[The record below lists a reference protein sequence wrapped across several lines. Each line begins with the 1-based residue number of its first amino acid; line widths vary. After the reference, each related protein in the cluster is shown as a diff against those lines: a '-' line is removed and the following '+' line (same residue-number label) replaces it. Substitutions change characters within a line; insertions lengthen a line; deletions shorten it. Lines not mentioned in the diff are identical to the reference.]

1 MRKMLNEKSIIDMK
15 DMLERAVHGIR
26 NEMHGMEA
34 RLISRFDKIELRF
47 EAQAAR
53 LDRLDT
59 TIRAAGR
66 WTSGMIDWASK
77 VDTSLDGFGKQVIAI
92 DEEIAAVDKR
102 LAKLEGA
109 SNGSN

>member
-1 MRKMLNEKSIIDMK
+1 MSLEQLIIDMK
-15 DMLERAVHGIR
+15 ESLEREIHAVGR
-26 NEMHGMEA
+26 EMRGMEA
-34 RLISRFDKIELRF
+34 RLNSRLDKFELRF

-59 TIRAAGR
+59 TIRAGGR

-77 VDTSLDGFGKQVIAI
+77 VDTSLDGFGKQIIAI
-92 DEEIAAVDKR
+92 DKEIAEAGKR
-102 LAKLEGA
+102 LAKLESK

>member
-1 MRKMLNEKSIIDMK
+1 MSLEQSIIDMK
-15 DMLERAVHGIR
+15 DSLER
-26 NEMHGMEA
+26 EMHGMEA

-59 TIRAAGR
+59 TIRAGGR

-77 VDTSLDGFGKQVIAI
+77 VDTSLDGFGKQILAI
-92 DEEIAAVDKR
+92 DEEIAEAGKR
-102 LAKLEGA
+102 LAKLERDT
-109 SNGSN
+109 NGSN